1 MLLQDS
7 VQYVAHCFERLRHA
21 HDHDDRRQGA
31 LVPRDGHNRGDHQQS
46 EDDGDE
52 TQAEIIAE
60 SILPPGIR
68 RLNVSKLKIA
78 ERDDRCRDSERER
91 ELADHLGIAESGQDK
106 QHRPLAGGVEDVARE
121 GPGHIGAQRQA
132 TNQPVGRR
140 VAFPVH
146 RDAEPIDRELTALH
160 LLAGDPLIPETG
172 SATDAYHY
180 VVKDLLARAPSP
192 DEGTLLARGA
202 AVDHKG
208 LSLSGSAL

>member
-1 MLLQDS
+1 MITD
-7 VQYVAHCFERLRHA
+7 AAIR
-21 HDHDDRRQGA
+21 
-31 LVPRDGHNRGDHQQS
+31 
-46 EDDGDE
+46 
-52 TQAEIIAE
+52 
-60 SILPPGIR
+60 SIR
-68 RLNVSKLKIA
+68 SCC
-78 ERDDRCRDSERER
+78 CRIPCSMS
-91 ELADHLGIAESGQDK
+91 LTASNAF
-106 QHRPLAGGVEDVARE
+106 
-121 GPGHIGAQRQA
+121 A
-132 TNQPVGRR
+132 TLTTMTTVGRR

-146 RDAEPIDRELTALH
+146 RAAEPIDRELTALH